1 MVSAGLGAA
10 ATAYEKTKERTYSDL
25 DFAKHEFLPFIVG
38 TTGTM
43 GKAAYGFC
51 KELKRRRDSLKCD
64 TDINE
69 EKKITVMDLLVA
81 ISIELQ
87 RANSRMVL
95 ERTPHSGNLIASGIK
110 KYTQSIAIKRIRLLK
125 IFV

>member
-1 MVSAGLGAA
+1 MISEGVGAA

-25 DFAKHEFLPFIVG
+25 DFTKYEFLPFIVE
-38 TTGTM
+38 TTGAM
-43 GKAAYGFC
+43 GKAAHGFC

-69 EKKITVMDLLVA
+69 EKIFTVMDPLLVA

-87 RANSRMVL
+87 RANSRIVL
-95 ERTPHSGNLIASGIK
+95 ERTPHSGNLIASDIEK
-110 KYTQSIAIKRIRLLK
+110 
-125 IFV
+125 